1 MIYFQEIIKKTLLKQ
16 EEKFFHGLS
25 FIIISLITVHI
36 AIYFNFYKF
45 SSSWLELESQKTTF
59 IISNSVDEKKIPLD
73 VTERVT
79 NYLSSKSEKIEFN
92 IIDNNLIKE
101 SLGLSN
107 LTNMSGLSLPFIF
120 QIVTDDKYV
129 LDEVYASVISIS
141 ENRLI
146 EKYSHQDQLF
156 EISSFVNRI
165 KLIIFMMCLVIIT
178 LFSFLVMNI
187 VKAALISNFK
197 FLEMLQIMGA
207 SSFDLSKNISQSI
220 VKKIVPGA
228 TLSTIFVYLLST
240 LLMKLFG
247 VNFDFFNS
255 SFFIEINITTLVIL
269 VLFIMTFLI
278 LLLFFLM
285 SYLFYFFEK
294 RFFDKF

>member
-16 EEKFFHGLS
+16 EEKFFHGIS
-25 FIIISLITVHI
+25 FIIISLITIHI
-36 AIYFNFYKF
+36 AVYFNFYKF
-45 SSSWLELESQKTTF
+45 SSNWLELESKKTTF

-73 VTERVT
+73 VTERIT
-79 NYLSSKSEKIEFN
+79 NYLSAKSERIEFYV
-92 IIDNNLIKE
+92 IESNLIKE
-101 SLGLSN
+101 SLGLTN
-107 LTNMSGLSLPFIF
+107 LSDMSGLSLPFIF
-120 QIVTDDKYV
+120 QIVTDDKFI
-129 LDEVYASVISIS
+129 LDEVYTSVISIS

-156 EISSFVNRI
+156 EISSLVNRI
-165 KLIIFMMCLVIIT
+165 KLIIFMMFLVIIT
-178 LFSFLVMNI
+178 LFAFLVMNI
-187 VKAALISNFK
+187 VKAALISNYK

-220 VKKIVPGA
+220 IKKIVPGA
-228 TLSTIFVYLLST
+228 ILSTIFVYLLST

-247 VNFDFFNS
+247 VNFDYFTS
-255 SFFIEINITTLVIL
+255 SLFIEINVTTLIIL
-269 VLFIMTFLI
+269 ILFIVTFLI
-278 LLLFFLM
+278 VLLFFLM

>member
-16 EEKFFHGLS
+16 EEKFFHGIS
-25 FIIISLITVHI
+25 FIIISLITIHI

-45 SSSWLELESQKTTF
+45 SSNWLELESKKTTF

-73 VTERVT
+73 VTERIT
-79 NYLSSKSEKIEFN
+79 NYLSAKSEKIEFYV
-92 IIDNNLIKE
+92 IESNLIKE
-101 SLGLSN
+101 SLGLTN
-107 LTNMSGLSLPFIF
+107 LSDMSGLSLPFIF
-120 QIVTDDKYV
+120 QIVTDDKFI

-156 EISSFVNRI
+156 EISSLVNRI
-165 KLIIFMMCLVIIT
+165 KLIIFMMFLVIIT
-178 LFSFLVMNI
+178 LFAFLVMNI
-187 VKAALISNFK
+187 VKAALISNYK

-207 SSFDLSKNISQSI
+207 SSFDLSKNISQRI
-220 VKKIVPGA
+220 IKKIVPGA
-228 TLSTIFVYLLST
+228 ILSTIFVYLLST

-247 VNFDFFNS
+247 ANFDFFNS
-255 SFFIEINITTLVIL
+255 SFFIEINVTTFIIL
-269 VLFIMTFLI
+269 ILFIVTFLI
-278 LLLFFLM
+278 ILLFFLM